1 MFIRHVAFATIVLL
15 SASSA
20 HARAEQA
27 AQPAAENKVSI
38 TATVEAIDQTNRTV
52 MLKGPRGNVVEV
64 YVDPAYK
71 RFDQLK
77 VGDEVTATYY
87 ESIVAHIRQ
96 PGEPAPKPTSEGVTP
111 RKDGPG
117 GTAAVQDTVTVVVES
132 VDRANRSV
140 TVKKQDGGIVSMRV
154 ENPKYLEA
162 AKPGQTVDITYTR
175 ALLIEANPAKK

>member
-1 MFIRHVAFATIVLL
+1 MFMRHIALASSVLL
-15 SASSA
+15 GVVSG
-20 HARAEQA
+20 HARADQA
-27 AQPAAENKVSI
+27 AQAADANKVSV

-52 MLKGPRGNVVEV
+52 MLKGPEGNIVEV
-64 YVDPAYK
+64 SVDPAFK

-77 VGDEVTATYY
+77 VGDTVTATYY

-96 PGEPAPKPTSEGVTP
+96 PGEPAPKSTSEAVTP
-111 RKDGPG
+111 RTGGPG
-117 GTAAVQDTVTVVVES
+117 GTAAVQDTVTVVVQS

-175 ALLIEANPAKK
+175 ALLIEANPAKP